1 MNKFAERLK
10 ELREEKNLTQYE
22 LSKVEKAGSLYTGDK
37 YVVTKTFEMAYEL
50 SKKVNISTACINR
63 WEKNLRVPNID
74 SIITLCQF
82 FGCSADYLI
91 GLED

>member
-10 ELREEKNLTQYE
+10 ELREENNLTQYE
-22 LSKVEKAGSLYTGDK
+22 LSKKI
-37 YVVTKTFEMAYEL
+37 
-50 SKKVNISTACINR
+50 NISTACINR

-74 SIITLCQF
+74 SIIILCKF
-82 FGCSADYLI
+82 FDCSSDYLI

>member
-10 ELREEKNLTQYE
+10 DLREEKNLTQYE
-22 LSKVEKAGSLYTGDK
+22 LSKKIG
-37 YVVTKTFEMAYEL
+37 
-50 SKKVNISTACINR
+50 ISTACINR

-74 SIITLCQF
+74 SIIILCQF
-82 FGCSADYLI
+82 LGCSSDYLI

>member
-22 LSKVEKAGSLYTGDK
+22 LSK
-37 YVVTKTFEMAYEL
+37 
-50 SKKVNISTACINR
+50 KVNISAACINR
-63 WEKNLRVPNID
+63 WEKNLRITNID
-74 SIITLCQF
+74 SIIILCQF
-82 FGCSADYLI
+82 FGCSSDYLI

>member
-10 ELREEKNLTQYE
+10 ELREENNLTQYE
-22 LSKVEKAGSLYTGDK
+22 LSKKI
-37 YVVTKTFEMAYEL
+37 
-50 SKKVNISTACINR
+50 NISTACINR

-74 SIITLCQF
+74 SIIMLCQF
-82 FGCSADYLI
+82 FGCSSDYLI

>member
-22 LSKVEKAGSLYTGDK
+22 LSKQIE
-37 YVVTKTFEMAYEL
+37 
-50 SKKVNISTACINR
+50 ISTACINR
-63 WEKNLRVPNID
+63 WEKNSRIPNID
-74 SIITLCQF
+74 SIIILCKF
-82 FGCSADYLI
+82 FNCSADYLI